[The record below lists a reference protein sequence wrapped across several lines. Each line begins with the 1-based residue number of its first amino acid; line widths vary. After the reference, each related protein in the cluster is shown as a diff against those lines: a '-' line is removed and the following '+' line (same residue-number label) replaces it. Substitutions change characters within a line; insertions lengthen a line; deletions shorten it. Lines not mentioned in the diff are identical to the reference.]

1 MLTAGKPAVVI
12 DYQAVYMAT
21 SESQESPY
29 PSTLKKNLKN
39 RHLLMISLGGS
50 IGTGL
55 FIGIAAPLNTVG
67 PLGTIL
73 AYLMAGSIMLS
84 TMLCLG
90 ELSCA
95 FPHAGSFQHY
105 ALMFIPNPIWSYTIG
120 WLYWLSWVLSMA
132 ADLTAASIIAH
143 QVLSSI
149 PIYLYSLLIL
159 IVLTSVHLTSVRAFG
174 ESEYWFSTIKVLA
187 IIAFIGVGIY
197 LLYQQYLQTHIL
209 PTFKTENGWFP
220 NGFLSIF
227 VCMTIVT
234 YSFQG
239 VELIG
244 SAAGEAQSPQAVLPK
259 IITGVAFRII
269 LFYVL
274 AIAVL
279 ALVYPYGTEHNE
291 ISPFVWVFN
300 KVGVTF
306 ASYVMLFVIFCA
318 AISAAN
324 SAIYASSRMLWSM
337 AQDNLAP
344 KSFSKVNKRGVPI
357 KGILFISIIALV
369 SLFSKYIAAEKLYIY
384 LVAST
389 GQVGCFAWII
399 IAWCQYQFRKGINS
413 GKYPKEMIKFKS
425 PLFPWLAAISIV
437 VNLIIIVG
445 VWFGE
450 SGHFILLSEIILV
463 LIILVSY
470 FFYTS
475 KNLTI
480 KSNNSN

>member
-1 MLTAGKPAVVI
+1 
-12 DYQAVYMAT
+12 MAT

-29 PSTLKKNLKN
+29 PSSLKKNLKN

-55 FIGIAAPLNTVG
+55 FIGIAAPLSTVG
-67 PLGTIL
+67 PLGTII
-73 AYLMAGSIMLS
+73 AYLMAGSIMLA

-132 ADLTAASIIAH
+132 ADLTAAAMIAH
-143 QVLSSI
+143 QVFPAI
-149 PIYLYSLLIL
+149 PIYLFSLLIL
-159 IVLTSVHLTSVRAFG
+159 TVITCVHLTSVRAFG

-187 IIAFIGVGIY
+187 IIAFICIGIY
-197 LLYQQYLQTHIL
+197 LLCQEYNQTHVL
-209 PTFKTENGWFP
+209 PTLKTEHGWFP

-244 SAAGEAQSPQAVLPK
+244 NAAGEAQSPQAVLPK

-279 ALVYPYGTEHNE
+279 ALVYPYGTEHTE
-291 ISPFVWVFN
+291 ISPFIWVFN
-300 KVGVTF
+300 KAGISF
-306 ASYVMLFVIFCA
+306 ASYGMLFVIFCA

-344 KSFSKVNKRGVPI
+344 KYFSDVNKRGVPT
-357 KGILFISIIALV
+357 KGILFIALIALV

-384 LVAST
+384 LVAGT
-389 GQVGCFAWII
+389 GQVGCFAWIV
-399 IAWCQYQFRKGINS
+399 IAWCQYRFRKGVNT
-413 GKYPKEMIKFKS
+413 GQYPKEMIKFRS
-425 PLFPWLAAISIV
+425 PLFPWLAIISIIANTV
-437 VNLIIIVG
+437 IIMG
-445 VWFGE
+445 VWFDE
-450 SGHFILLSEIILV
+450 SGYFILLSEVVLIVIIL
-463 LIILVSY
+463 ISY
-470 FFYTS
+470 FFY
-475 KNLTI
+475 KKRNPE
-480 KSNNSN
+480 KSR

>member
-1 MLTAGKPAVVI
+1 
-12 DYQAVYMAT
+12 MAT
-21 SESQESPY
+21 SEAQESPY

-55 FIGIAAPLNTVG
+55 FIGIAAPLSTVG
-67 PLGTIL
+67 PLGTII
-73 AYLMAGSIMLS
+73 AYFLAGSIMLS

-105 ALMFIPNPIWSYTIG
+105 ALMFIPHPIWSYTIG

-132 ADLTAASIIAH
+132 ADLTAAAMIAH
-143 QVLSSI
+143 QAFPAF
-149 PIYLYSLLIL
+149 PIYLFSLLIL
-159 IVLTSVHLTSVRAFG
+159 IVITSVHLTSVQAFG

-187 IIAFIGVGIY
+187 IITFICVGIY
-197 LLYQQYLQTHIL
+197 LLHQQYSQTHVL
-209 PTFKTENGWFP
+209 PTFKTERGWFP
-220 NGFLSIF
+220 NGFFAIF
-227 VCMTIVT
+227 ICMTIVT

-239 VELIG
+239 IELIG
-244 SAAGEAQSPQAVLPK
+244 NAAGEAQSPQSVLPK

-269 LFYVL
+269 LFYIL

-279 ALVYPYGTEHNE
+279 ALVYPYGTVHSE

-300 KVGVTF
+300 QAGIKF
-306 ASYVMLFVIFCA
+306 ASYMMLFVIFCA

-344 KSFSKVNKRGVPI
+344 KYFSVVNQRGVPT
-357 KGILFISIIALV
+357 KGILFIAIIALV
-369 SLFSKYIAAEKLYIY
+369 SLFSKYIAAEKLYLY
-384 LVAST
+384 LVAGT

-399 IAWCQYQFRKGINS
+399 IAWCQYRFRKGVNC
-413 GKYPKEMIKFKS
+413 GKYSKDMIKFKS
-425 PLFPWLAAISIV
+425 PLFPWLAFISIIMNIV
-437 VNLIIIVG
+437 IIVG

-450 SGHFILLSEIILV
+450 SGHFILLSEIILIA
-463 LIILVSY
+463 IILISY
-470 FFYTS
+470 FFY
-475 KNLTI
+475 KKRNITI
-480 KSNNSN
+480 SHN

>member
-1 MLTAGKPAVVI
+1 MV
-12 DYQAVYMAT
+12 T
-21 SESQESPY
+21 SEYQGSSY
-29 PSTLKKNLKN
+29 PSTSSLKKNLKN

-55 FIGIAAPLNTVG
+55 FIGIAAPLSDVG
-67 PLGTIL
+67 PLGTII
-73 AYLMAGSIMLS
+73 AYLLAGSIMLS
-84 TMLCLG
+84 TMLCLS

-105 ALMFIPNPIWSYTIG
+105 ALMFIPYPIWSYTIG

-132 ADLTAASIIAH
+132 ADLTAAAMIAYH
-143 QVLSSI
+143 FFNSI
-149 PIYLYSLLIL
+149 PIYLFSLLIL
-159 IVLTSVHLTSVRAFG
+159 VILTLVHLTSVRAFG
-174 ESEYWFSTIKVLA
+174 ESEYWFSTIKVFA
-187 IIAFIGVGIY
+187 IIAFIGTGIY
-197 LLYQQYLQTHIL
+197 LLYHQYVDTQVL
-209 PTFKTENGWFP
+209 PTLKTENGWFP
-220 NGFLSIF
+220 NGFSAIL

-244 SAAGEAQSPQAVLPK
+244 SAAGEAESPQAVLPK

-274 AIAVL
+274 SIAVL
-279 ALVYPYGTEHNE
+279 AFVYPYGTIHGE

-300 KVGVTF
+300 RAGIKF
-306 ASYVMLFVIFCA
+306 ASYAMLFVIFCA

-344 KSFSKVNKRGVPI
+344 KYFSKVNRRGVPT
-357 KGILFISIIALV
+357 KGILFISSIASV
-369 SLFSKYIAAEKLYIY
+369 SLLSKYIAAEKLYLY
-384 LVAST
+384 LVAAT

-399 IAWCQYQFRKGINS
+399 IAWCQYQFRKGVIN
-413 GKYPKEMIKFKS
+413 GKYSKEMIKFKS
-425 PLFPWLAAISIV
+425 PLFPWLAAISIIVNV
-437 VNLIIIVG
+437 VIIVG

-450 SGHFILLSEIILV
+450 SGHFILLSEVILVIIIL
-463 LIILVSY
+463 LTY
-470 FFYTS
+470 FFY
-475 KNLTI
+475 KKRKLH
-480 KSNNSN
+480 NNY

>member
-1 MLTAGKPAVVI
+1 MT
-12 DYQAVYMAT
+12 T

-29 PSTLKKNLKN
+29 PSSLKKNLKN

-55 FIGIAAPLNTVG
+55 FIGIASPLSTVG
-67 PLGTIL
+67 PLGTII
-73 AYLMAGSIMLS
+73 AYLMAGCIMLS

-132 ADLTAASIIAH
+132 ADLTAASMIAN
-143 QVLSSI
+143 QVFPSI
-149 PIYLYSLLIL
+149 PIYIFSLFIL
-159 IVLTSVHLTSVRAFG
+159 VIITSVHLISVRAFG
-174 ESEYWFSTIKVLA
+174 ESEYCFSMIKVFA
-187 IIAFIGVGIY
+187 IIAFICIGVY
-197 LLYQQYLQTHIL
+197 LLYHQYTQTQVF
-209 PTFKTENGWFP
+209 PTFRTESGWFP
-220 NGFLSIF
+220 NGFFAIF

-239 VELIG
+239 IELIG
-244 SAAGEAQSPQAVLPK
+244 NAAGEAQSPQSVLPK

-279 ALVYPYGTEHNE
+279 ALVYPYGTVHDE

-300 KVGVTF
+300 QAGITF
-306 ASYVMLFVIFCA
+306 ASYMMLFVIFCA

-344 KSFSKVNKRGVPI
+344 KYFSEVNQRGVPT
-357 KGILFISIIALV
+357 KGILFIAIIALV

-399 IAWCQYQFRKGINS
+399 IAWCQYQFRHGVNS

-425 PLFPWLAAISIV
+425 PLFPWLAVISIIMNIV
-437 VNLIIIVG
+437 IIIG

-450 SGHFILLSEIILV
+450 SGYFILLSEVVLVIAIL
-463 LIILVSY
+463 ISY
-470 FFYTS
+470 FFY
-475 KNLTI
+475 KKRNPI
-480 KSNNSN
+480 KSY

>member
-1 MLTAGKPAVVI
+1 MT
-12 DYQAVYMAT
+12 T
-21 SESQESPY
+21 SESQENPY
-29 PSTLKKNLKN
+29 PSSNLKKNLKN

-55 FIGIAAPLNTVG
+55 FIGIAAPLSTVG
-67 PLGTIL
+67 PLGTII

-132 ADLTAASIIAH
+132 ADLTAASMIAH
-143 QVLSSI
+143 QTFPSI
-149 PIYLYSLLIL
+149 PIYLFSLLIL

-187 IIAFIGVGIY
+187 IIAFIGEGIY
-197 LLYQQYLQTHIL
+197 LLNHQYSETHIL
-209 PTFKTENGWFP
+209 PTFKTEKGWFP
-220 NGFLSIF
+220 NGFLAIF

-244 SAAGEAQSPQAVLPK
+244 SAAGEAQSPQSVLPK

-279 ALVYPYGTEHNE
+279 ALVYPYGTVHSE

-300 KVGVTF
+300 KAGISI
-306 ASYVMLFVIFCA
+306 ASYLMLFVIFCA

-337 AQDNLAP
+337 AQDKLAP
-344 KSFSKVNKRGVPI
+344 QYFSDVNKRGVPT
-357 KGILFISIIALV
+357 KGILFIAIIALV

-384 LVAST
+384 LVAGT

-399 IAWCQYQFRKGINS
+399 IAWCQYQFRKGVNN
-413 GKYPKEMIKFKS
+413 GKYPKEMVKFKS
-425 PLFPWLAAISIV
+425 PLFPWLAGVSII
-437 VNLIIIVG
+437 VNIVIIIG

-450 SGHFILLSEIILV
+450 SGHFILLSEVVLV
-463 LIILVSY
+463 IIILVSY
-470 FFYTS
+470 FFYKKRNS
-475 KNLTI
+475 LII
-480 KSNNSN
+480 KTLD

>member
-1 MLTAGKPAVVI
+1 
-12 DYQAVYMAT
+12 MAT
-21 SESQESPY
+21 SEYQGSSY
-29 PSTLKKNLKN
+29 PSTTSLKKNLKN

-55 FIGIAAPLNTVG
+55 FIGIAAPLSTVG
-67 PLGTIL
+67 PLGTII
-73 AYLMAGSIMLS
+73 AYLMAGCIMLS

-143 QVLSSI
+143 QFITSI
-149 PIYLYSLLIL
+149 PIYLFSLIIL
-159 IVLTSVHLTSVRAFG
+159 IILTFVHLTSVRAYG

-187 IIAFIGVGIY
+187 IIAFIGTGIY
-197 LLYQQYLQTHIL
+197 LLYHQYADTHVL
-209 PTFKTENGWFP
+209 PTLKTENGWFP
-220 NGFLSIF
+220 NGFSAIF

-244 SAAGEAQSPQAVLPK
+244 SAAGEAQSPQTVLPK

-279 ALVYPYGTEHNE
+279 ALVYPYGNAQEE
-291 ISPFVWVFN
+291 ISPFVWVFTQAGIN
-300 KVGVTF
+300 F

-337 AQDNLAP
+337 SQDNLAP
-344 KSFSKVNKRGVPI
+344 KYFAEVNRRGVPT

-369 SLFSKYIAAEKLYIY
+369 SLFSKYIAAEKLYLY
-384 LVAST
+384 LVAAT

-399 IAWCQYQFRKGINS
+399 IAWCQFQFRQGVNK
-413 GKYPKEMIKFKS
+413 GKYPQETIKFKS
-425 PLFPWLAAISIV
+425 PFYPWLAIISMVI
-437 VNLIIIVG
+437 NTIIIIG

-450 SGHFILLSEIILV
+450 SGYFIFISELV
-463 LIILVSY
+463 LIMIIISSY
-470 FFYTS
+470 FFF
-475 KNLTI
+475 KKRKLIMPHAND
-480 KSNNSN
+480 

>member
-1 MLTAGKPAVVI
+1 
-12 DYQAVYMAT
+12 MAT
-21 SESQESPY
+21 SEPQESPY

-55 FIGIAAPLNTVG
+55 FIGIAAPLSTVG
-67 PLGTIL
+67 PLGTII
-73 AYLMAGSIMLS
+73 AYLLAGSIMLS

-105 ALMFIPNPIWSYTIG
+105 ALMFIPHPIWSYTIG

-132 ADLTAASIIAH
+132 ADLTAASMIAH
-143 QVLSSI
+143 QVFSSI
-149 PIYLYSLLIL
+149 PIYILSLIIL
-159 IVLTSVHLTSVRAFG
+159 TVITCVHLTSVRAFG

-187 IIAFIGVGIY
+187 IIAFIAVGIY
-197 LLYQQYLQTHIL
+197 LLYQQYNQTHEL
-209 PTFKTENGWFP
+209 PTFKTDQGWFP

-244 SAAGEAQSPQAVLPK
+244 SAAGEAQSPQTVLPK

-279 ALVYPYGTEHNE
+279 ALIYPYGTTHDE

-300 KVGVTF
+300 KAGINF
-306 ASYVMLFVIFCA
+306 ASYAMLFVIFCA

-344 KSFSKVNKRGVPI
+344 KSFSEVNKRGVPT
-357 KGILFISIIALV
+357 KGILFIAIIALV
-369 SLFSKYIAAEKLYIY
+369 SLFSKYIAAEKLYLY

-399 IAWCQYQFRKGINS
+399 IAWCQYQFRKGVNQ
-413 GKYPKEMIKFKS
+413 GKYSKDMIKFKS
-425 PLFPWLAAISIV
+425 PLFPWLAMISIT
-437 VNLIIIVG
+437 VNIIIIVG

-450 SGHFILLSEIILV
+450 SGHFILLSEV
-463 LIILVSY
+463 LLIFVILVSY
-470 FFYTS
+470 YFF
-475 KNLTI
+475 KKRHLTN
-480 KSNNSN
+480 KLN

>member
-1 MLTAGKPAVVI
+1 
-12 DYQAVYMAT
+12 MAI
-21 SESQESPY
+21 SETQESPY
-29 PSTLKKNLKN
+29 PSNLKKNLKN

-55 FIGIAAPLNTVG
+55 FIGIAAPLSTVG
-67 PLGTIL
+67 PLGTII

-132 ADLTAASIIAH
+132 ADLTAAAMIAH
-143 QVLSSI
+143 QVFPSI
-149 PIYLYSLLIL
+149 PIYLFSLIIL
-159 IVLTSVHLTSVRAFG
+159 VVITSVHLTSVRAFG

-187 IIAFIGVGIY
+187 IIAFIATGIY
-197 LLYQQYLQTHIL
+197 LLYQQYEQTHLL
-209 PTFKTENGWFP
+209 PTFKTESGWFP

-244 SAAGEAQSPQAVLPK
+244 SAAGEAQSPQTVLPK

-279 ALVYPYGTEHNE
+279 ALVYPYGVVHDE

-300 KVGVTF
+300 KAGIQF
-306 ASYVMLFVIFCA
+306 ASYMMLFVIFCA

-324 SAIYASSRMLWSM
+324 SAVYASSRMLWSM

-344 KSFSKVNKRGVPI
+344 KSFSKVNKRGVPT
-357 KGILFISIIALV
+357 KGILFIAIIALV
-369 SLFSKYIAAEKLYIY
+369 SLFSKYIAADKLYLY
-384 LVAST
+384 LVAGT

-399 IAWCQYQFRKGINS
+399 IAWCQYQFRKGVNS

-425 PLFPWLAAISIV
+425 PLFPWLAMISIT
-437 VNLIIIVG
+437 VNIVIILG

-450 SGHFILLSEIILV
+450 SGHYILLSELALIAIILM
-463 LIILVSY
+463 SY
-470 FFYTS
+470 FFYKKRNPAITT
-475 KNLTI
+475 KLT
-480 KSNNSN
+480 